1 MIMIKFL
8 WKEFLAMKKFSD
20 AIWCAVFAVIF
31 ILLYFFVPA
40 LHTQNMLYGFLYY
53 LEQQLHIYQLHLK
66 KKNKLELRI
75 VFNSSFFMCYN
86 IYRGGFFMSSYD
98 FLSLLVTTI
107 ILHGNSPII
116 EKSKLQQKL
125 YSYYQNPDYDFLFKD
140 ITILDESVD
149 LSNAFSLAYNSNL
162 LIKTYD
168 EEKAIINL
176 SYIEAKEKILNYD
189 LEIARIMADLVTLMY
204 QVKDEVR
211 ILVI

>member
-1 MIMIKFL
+1 
-8 WKEFLAMKKFSD
+8 
-20 AIWCAVFAVIF
+20 
-31 ILLYFFVPA
+31 
-40 LHTQNMLYGFLYY
+40 
-53 LEQQLHIYQLHLK
+53 
-66 KKNKLELRI
+66 
-75 VFNSSFFMCYN
+75 
-86 IYRGGFFMSSYD
+86 MSSYD

-125 YSYYQNPDYDFLFKD
+125 YSYYQNPDYAFLFKD

-211 ILVI
+211 VLVI